1 MLLGHYAVAL
11 AAKSYAPRTS
21 LGTLVLAAQLPDL
34 IWPVFI
40 LLGWEH
46 VAIVPGLMAA
56 SPFDFVHYPI
66 SHSLLTVAL
75 WSVVLGGG
83 YFVFRRYEAGA
94 AIIAVLVLSH
104 WLLDALM
111 HRPDLPLWPRSQ
123 MKIGF
128 GIWNSIAATVII
140 EATLFAAAIVIY
152 TRATRP
158 RDGLGTYALVA
169 MLALLLLIFAG
180 GFFVA
185 PPPSARV
192 VAWAGLGLWLL
203 VPWAAWIDR
212 HREAS
217 RRHGIG

>member
-11 AAKSYAPRTS
+11 AAKSYAPRAS

-34 IWPVFI
+34 IWPVLI

-75 WSVVLGGG
+75 WAVVLSGG
-83 YFVFRRYEAGA
+83 YFVFRRYARGA
-94 AIIAVLVLSH
+94 AVIAAAVVSH
-104 WLLDALM
+104 WLLDAPM
-111 HRPDLPLWPRSQ
+111 HRPDLPLWPGSAI
-123 MKIGF
+123 KVGF
-128 GIWNSIAATVII
+128 GLWNSIAATLII
-140 EATLFAAAIVIY
+140 EVTLFAAGIIIY

-158 RDGLGTYALVA
+158 RDRLGTHALIA
-169 MLALLLLIFAG
+169 MLAFLLLIFAS

-185 PPPSARV
+185 PPRGEHV
-192 VAWAGLGLWLL
+192 VAWAGVGLWLL

-217 RRHGIG
+217 RRHGMG

>member
-21 LGTLVLAAQLPDL
+21 LGTLVLAAQFPDL
-34 IWPVFI
+34 IWAVFI
-40 LLGWEH
+40 LVGWER

-83 YFVFRRYEAGA
+83 YFVFRRYARGA
-94 AIIAVLVLSH
+94 TIIAVAVVSH

-111 HRPDLPLWPRSQ
+111 HRPDLPLWPGSSI
-123 MKIGF
+123 KIGF
-128 GIWNSIAATVII
+128 GLWNSIAATVLI
-140 EATLFAAAIVIY
+140 ELTLFAAGIVIY

-158 RDGLGTYALVA
+158 RDRLGTHALMA
-169 MLALLLLIFAG
+169 MLALLLVIFAG
-180 GFFVA
+180 GFFVGS
-185 PPPSARV
+185 PPSEHV
-192 VAWAGLGLWLL
+192 VAWAGVGLWLF